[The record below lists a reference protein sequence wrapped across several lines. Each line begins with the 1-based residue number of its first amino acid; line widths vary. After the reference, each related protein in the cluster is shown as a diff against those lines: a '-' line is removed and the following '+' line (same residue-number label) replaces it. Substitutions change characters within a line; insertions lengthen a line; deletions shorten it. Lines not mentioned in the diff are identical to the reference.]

1 MEKISDKF
9 EPAPLAIAVFRSCV
23 YELVLCQT
31 GLDWEALQRWEFIL
45 RGGEVKEYSITRR
58 LQAFAQAK
66 QRARNPQNVAAYLL
80 YRLSHGGAGPDDGL
94 LLDEKTADQ
103 QKGPHC
109 IGCGGLIDQTRRAC
123 MLERICEGF
132 RLSDL
137 KVPLD
142 CEDVVN
148 THLTQAE
155 MAKLVGHQVSFSYQ
169 EKLINEAFDELMAK
183 NRKG

>member
-1 MEKISDKF
+1 MEKMSDKLD
-9 EPAPLAIAVFRSCV
+9 PTPLAIAVLRSCV

-31 GLDWEALQRWEFIL
+31 ELDWEALRRWEFIL
-45 RGGEVKEYSITRR
+45 RGGEVKDYSITRR
-58 LQAFAQAK
+58 FQAFIRAK
-66 QRARNPQNVAAYLL
+66 KRTRNPENVSAYLI

-94 LLDEKTADQ
+94 LLDEEFSHH

-109 IGCGGLIDQTRRAC
+109 IGCGGLIDQTRRAR
-123 MLERICEGF
+123 MLARIRQGF

-142 CEDVVN
+142 CEEFVN

-155 MAKLVGHQVSFSYQ
+155 MSEFVGHQVSFSYQ
-169 EKLINEAFDELMAK
+169 EKLINEALDELATQY
-183 NRKG
+183 